1 MAADTPSSSTTASK
15 TPPSAEKKPTLKKK
29 GKKKK
34 LKIKP
39 VIPKSLTANLGE
51 TQKKE
56 RESEPEEIFEKVS
69 KPKPKTSPT
78 KSSDESSSTSAS
90 SNSAEST
97 TKTIS
102 IQSLPKLPP
111 RQSKCLHDE
120 KKDKIVEYK
129 IDVGRTYSQSSGT
142 LSYDSINVADEAK
155 VNTYRA
161 MGVVV
166 KPVDLKAQPSKVI
179 DLNAQKH
186 IEQTT
191 SFDDEKFQKLVYAD
205 ECPANAS
212 PTPEYLFGRREQQL
226 TKEAIMLIVDEY
238 FSMPRDD
245 MDLTIRVQRHG
256 TFPILDTTI
265 SPNPR
270 IINSALSTSSHASS
284 TSEYST
290 SSSATSVDPEGCLR
304 G

>member
-15 TPPSAEKKPTLKKK
+15 TPPSSEKKPTLKKK

-56 RESEPEEIFEKVS
+56 RESEPEEVFEKVS

-90 SNSAEST
+90 SNSAESA

-102 IQSLPKLPP
+102 IQSLPKLPS

-166 KPVDLKAQPSKVI
+166 SFLK
-179 DLNAQKH
+179 H
-186 IEQTT
+186 
-191 SFDDEKFQKLVYAD
+191 SF
-205 ECPANAS
+205 
-212 PTPEYLFGRREQQL
+212 
-226 TKEAIMLIVDEY
+226 
-238 FSMPRDD
+238 
-245 MDLTIRVQRHG
+245 
-256 TFPILDTTI
+256 
-265 SPNPR
+265 
-270 IINSALSTSSHASS
+270 
-284 TSEYST
+284 
-290 SSSATSVDPEGCLR
+290 
-304 G
+304 